1 MKTWVDSY
9 TFDFP
14 WETVVQAAYRKY
26 PTRHNTNVKTLD
38 TLERRCGQNGS
49 GRVLFS
55 HRLFGTLWNVP
66 ALVINIL
73 GFNELMYI
81 HEMSECDTL
90 SKTLTISAVNV
101 SLRSLFKMSEVL
113 QYKVHPEDSSKT
125 ILQQHTVMSV
135 HGVPLLG
142 GLLETM
148 ILNSYESIIPK
159 GRLAVEEKAKE
170 IKNEL

>member
-66 ALVINIL
+66 ALVIN
-73 GFNELMYI
+73 
-81 HEMSECDTL
+81 
-90 SKTLTISAVNV
+90 V

-113 QYKVHPEDSSKT
+113 QYKVHPEDPSKT

-148 ILNSYESIIPK
+148 ILNSYESVISK
-159 GRLAVEEKAKE
+159 GRLAIEEKAKE
-170 IKNEL
+170 IKKEL

>member
-55 HRLFGTLWNVP
+55 HRLFGTLWNAP

-73 GFNELMYI
+73 GFNEMMYI

-90 SKTLTISAVNV
+90 SKTLLARHLP
-101 SLRSLFKMSEVL
+101 SLPLMSH
-113 QYKVHPEDSSKT
+113 YKVY
-125 ILQQHTVMSV
+125 L
-135 HGVPLLG
+135 
-142 GLLETM
+142 
-148 ILNSYESIIPK
+148 
-159 GRLAVEEKAKE
+159 R
-170 IKNEL
+170 